1 MPPRDDTHTD
11 LVLGLQAGSTDAF
24 ERLYAEY
31 HAAIYN
37 LCARILCDREEAQ
50 DVTQDVFIKAFSRPP
65 AADERLNLRA
75 WLYRVATNACYNA
88 LRARTRHGGRG
99 GETLDAVPAGVD
111 EYERAQTAALV
122 GQSLEQLNE
131 RYRTALVLK
140 DLHGLPP
147 AEIAAVLQVSRP
159 AADVLVHRARASFRS
174 VFRRLAGRDATA
186 PASLGLVLLP
196 LSVPAALHV
205 MPPLPAARACRH
217 SPGAARAGRD
227 RTARAHSGRAPRRR
241 PPPCPARSVR
251 PGGSRRR
258 RAALAPRRRADDEGG
273 GHRRRSHPARRRR
286 PGRRA
291 RAARR
296 ARRFGG
302 RRRRSI
308 GRRRR
313 GRRLARRTLVAHGRR
328 GPPLALGRS
337 RHRSRR
343 PQRRPPDRRTRRR
356 GPRRGARR

>member
-88 LRARTRHGGRG
+88 LRARTRHGGPG

-205 MPPLPAARACRH
+205 MPPLPV
-217 SPGAARAGRD
+217 PP
-227 RTARAHSGRAPRRR
+227 APAYTR
-241 PPPCPARSVR
+241 
-251 PGGSRRR
+251 
-258 RAALAPRRRADDEGG
+258 
-273 GHRRRSHPARRRR
+273 
-286 PGRRA
+286 
-291 RAARR
+291 
-296 ARRFGG
+296 
-302 RRRRSI
+302 
-308 GRRRR
+308 
-313 GRRLARRTLVAHGRR
+313 
-328 GPPLALGRS
+328 
-337 RHRSRR
+337 
-343 PQRRPPDRRTRRR
+343 RRTRRP
-356 GPRRGARR
+356 GPHRTRPQRPRPTAAPTSLPRPIRQAWRVPAPPGCSRASARR

>member
-88 LRARTRHGGRG
+88 LRARTRHGGPG

-147 AEIAAVLQVSRP
+147 VEIAAVLQVSRP

-205 MPPLPAARACRH
+205 MPPLPAA
-217 SPGAARAGRD
+217 
-227 RTARAHSGRAPRRR
+227 AP
-241 PPPCPARSVR
+241 PAFTR
-251 PGGSRRR
+251 
-258 RAALAPRRRADDEGG
+258 
-273 GHRRRSHPARRRR
+273 
-286 PGRRA
+286 
-291 RAARR
+291 
-296 ARRFGG
+296 
-302 RRRRSI
+302 
-308 GRRRR
+308 
-313 GRRLARRTLVAHGRR
+313 
-328 GPPLALGRS
+328 
-337 RHRSRR
+337 
-343 PQRRPPDRRTRRR
+343 RRTRRP
-356 GPRRGARR
+356 GPHRTRPQRPRPTAAPTSLPCPIRQAWQVPAPSGCCRASARR